1 MLEVHVD
8 HAGQAYAPGETLHAQ
23 VRWSLASPPRAI
35 HLELRWET
43 EGKGTSDSEVVAS
56 EKWTGLSASEE
67 RQWSVV
73 LPRGPE
79 SMQGQLIRIQWS
91 LRCWS
96 DGSEPISVP
105 LVVSRIREPIRPG
118 VSNAWQS

>member
-56 EKWTGLSASEE
+56 EKWTGLSASE
-67 RQWSVV
+67 RGRWSC
-73 LPRGPE
+73 PEAQRACRG
-79 SMQGQLIRIQWS
+79 
-91 LRCWS
+91 
-96 DGSEPISVP
+96 
-105 LVVSRIREPIRPG
+105 
-118 VSNAWQS
+118 N

>member
-1 MLEVHVD
+1 
-8 HAGQAYAPGETLHAQ
+8 
-23 VRWSLASPPRAI
+23 
-35 HLELRWET
+35 
-43 EGKGTSDSEVVAS
+43 
-56 EKWTGLSASEE
+56 
-67 RQWSVV
+67 
-73 LPRGPE
+73 
-79 SMQGQLIRIQWS
+79 MQGQLIRIQWS